1 MPRMPRWHDVVP
13 LAAAA
18 ALVPAYMAFT
28 GTIATVATLLVA
40 AALIAAVFS
49 AVHHAEVVA
58 HQVGEP
64 FGTLILAVA
73 VTVIEAALIVSMM
86 MAGGD
91 KASAVARD
99 AIYAAVMIIVTG
111 VVGVCI
117 AVAGA
122 LHREPTFKAE
132 GANAGLVALIA
143 LSALALVLPSFTT
156 STPGPT
162 YTTSQLVFA
171 ATASLAVWCLYVFV
185 QTVRHRDYF
194 LPPFAEHDDA
204 THATPPGARA
214 AWTSAALLAV
224 ALVAVVGLAKSLSP
238 RIEAAVDAA
247 GAPQA
252 VIGIAIALLVLMP
265 ESLAA
270 VNAARANRLQTSLN
284 LAFGSALACV
294 GLTIPVVAVVAIVL
308 DLPLALGLDAK
319 SIVLLSVALAI
330 NAITLAPGRTHVL
343 EGAVLVVLFAAYLFL
358 AVVP

>member
-1 MPRMPRWHDVVP
+1 MQRRHLVIP
-13 LAAAA
+13 LAAAL
-18 ALVPAYMAFT
+18 ALVPAYTPLEGTMAT
-28 GTIATVATLLVA
+28 TATVLVA

-86 MAGGD
+86 LAGGD
-91 KASAVARD
+91 KAAAIARD

-111 VVGVCI
+111 VVGLCI
-117 AVAGA
+117 VVAGV
-122 LHREPTFKAE
+122 LHREPTFRAE

-143 LSALALVLPSFTT
+143 MAVLVLVLPSFTT
-156 STPGPT
+156 SSPGPT
-162 YTTSQLVFA
+162 YTTPQLVFA
-171 ATASLAVWCLYVFV
+171 ATASLVVWGLFVFV

-194 LPPFAEHDDA
+194 LPPFAEHDEA
-204 THATPPGARA
+204 THAPPPGSRA
-214 AWTSAALLAV
+214 AWTSFALLVV

-238 RIEAAVDAA
+238 RIEAAVAAA

-252 VIGIAIALLVLMP
+252 VIGIAIALLVLLP

-294 GLTIPVVAVVAIVL
+294 GLTIPVVAVVSMVL
-308 DLPLALGLDAK
+308 DLPLALGLDSK
-319 SIVLLSVALAI
+319 SIVLLCVALAI

-343 EGAVLVVLFAAYLFL
+343 EGAVLFVLFAAYLFL

>member
-1 MPRMPRWHDVVP
+1 
-13 LAAAA
+13 
-18 ALVPAYMAFT
+18 MAT
-28 GTIATVATLLVA
+28 AATVLVA
-40 AALIAAVFS
+40 VALIAAVFS
-49 AVHHAEVVA
+49 AVHHAELIA

-64 FGTLILAVA
+64 FGTLILALA
-73 VTVIEAALIVSMM
+73 VTIIEAALIVSMM

-91 KASAVARD
+91 KAAAIARD

-111 VVGVCI
+111 VVGLCI
-117 AVAGA
+117 VVAGV
-122 LHREPTFKAE
+122 LHREPTFRAD

-143 LSALALVLPSFTT
+143 LSVLVLVLPSFTT
-156 STPGPT
+156 SSPGPT

-171 ATASLAVWCLYVFV
+171 ATASLVIWGLFVFV

-194 LPPFAEHDDA
+194 LPPLDGHDDA
-204 THATPPGARA
+204 AHAPPPGTRA
-214 AWTSAALLAV
+214 AWTSFALLMV

-238 RIEAAVDAA
+238 RIEAAVAAA

-252 VIGIAIALLVLMP
+252 VIGIVIALLVLMP

-294 GLTIPVVAVVAIVL
+294 GLTIPVVAVVSMVL
-308 DLPLALGLDAK
+308 GLPLALGLDSK
-319 SIVLLSVALAI
+319 SIVLLSVALAV

-358 AVVP
+358 AIVP